1 MTNLSK
7 KIRTKI
13 INNITR
19 QLIKK
24 KQIISL
30 TFVGS
35 FVDKNNFKKIND
47 IDLIVVVKKLN
58 KNIFNECLN
67 EVYKV
72 DPRKFNIDKE
82 KLKINSSFGPL
93 KFNFSDN
100 EIVIHL
106 MIYDIDGHINHVNSS
121 PFTVYDW
128 ERSNYLI
135 KKRLKDIYPTGTL
148 QLRDFVESRRGIQN
162 YLRDLSNEKISYR
175 EYRFYKNKYFIKIL
189 NQKLINRDKFE
200 YIYHIVKNLILNYIK
215 FYKQNNKL
223 IKFHKNNKKIKKYLG
238 HVFFNRHIKKINTL
252 IEYKN
257 RKKIKLNI
265 HFDKWILLFVKDFQK
280 IIDLKLKNSKKI
292 TFIRHAKTKLNNG
305 TFLGQS
311 LNPSISN
318 TVNIKKNNTYDTIF
332 SSPLDRCIESIRLI
346 TKNKKHFLE
355 NNLLEIDYGKAEGL
369 DINQFSKK
377 FPKIIQKWKE
387 GKDSSFPEGESYAHL
402 INRQELFIK
411 KLKRSNFKNC
421 CVVTHNVFIR
431 VLIGKSFNIDKKD
444 WFKIDIPH
452 LLELDFLLIDG
463 KLFPNISRSVLKV
476 LFSNLTQ

>member
-24 KQIISL
+24 KQIVSL

-35 FVDKNNFKKIND
+35 FVDKSDFKKIND

-58 KNIFNECLN
+58 QNIFNECLK

-72 DPRKFNIDKE
+72 DPKKFSIGKE

-93 KFNFSDN
+93 KFNFNNN

-106 MIYDIDGHINHVNSS
+106 MIYDIEGHANHVNSS

-128 ERSNYLI
+128 ERSNYF
-135 KKRLKDIYPTGTL
+135 KKKKLKDIYPTGML
-148 QLRDFVESRRGIQN
+148 QLRDFVESRRGVQN
-162 YLRDLSNEKISYR
+162 YLRDLLHKKISYR
-175 EYRFYKNKYFIKIL
+175 EYGFDKNKYFVKTL
-189 NQKLINRDKFE
+189 NQKLIKRDKFE

-215 FYKQNNKL
+215 FYKQKNEL
-223 IKFHKNNKKIKKYLG
+223 IKFSKNNREIKKYLG
-238 HVFFNRHIKKINTL
+238 HTFFNRHIKKINTL

-257 RKKIKLNI
+257 SKKIKLNTY
-265 HFDKWILLFVKDFQK
+265 FDKWIFFFVRDFQK
-280 IIDLKLKNSKKI
+280 IIDLNFKSSKKI

-311 LNPSISN
+311 LNPSISK
-318 TVNIKKNNTYDTIF
+318 TTNIKKNNTYDVIF
-332 SSPLDRCIESIRLI
+332 SSPLDRCIQSIRLI
-346 TKNKKHFLE
+346 AKNKKYILE

-369 DINQFSKK
+369 TIYQFAKM

-387 GKDSSFPEGESYAHL
+387 GKDPSFPDGESYTHL
-402 INRQELFIK
+402 INRQKLFIK
-411 KLKRSNFKNC
+411 KIKKSDFKNC
-421 CVVTHNVFIR
+421 CAVTHNVFIR
-431 VLIGKSFNIDKKD
+431 ALVGKSFNIDKKN

-452 LLELDFLLIDG
+452 LLELEFLIIDG
-463 KLFPNISRSVLKV
+463 KLFPNISRSNLKI
-476 LFSNLTQ
+476 LFSNFTQ

>member
-1 MTNLSK
+1 MTDLSK
-7 KIRTKI
+7 EIRAKI

-24 KQIISL
+24 KQIVSL

-35 FVDKNNFKKIND
+35 FVDKSDFKKIND

-58 KNIFNECLN
+58 QNIFNECIK

-72 DPRKFNIDKE
+72 DPKKFNIGRE

-93 KFNFSDN
+93 KFNFNDN

-106 MIYDIDGHINHVNSS
+106 MIYDIEGHENHVKSS

-128 ERSNYLI
+128 ERSNYS
-135 KKRLKDIYPTGTL
+135 KKKKLKDIYPTGTL

-162 YLRDLSNEKISYR
+162 YLRDLLNEKISYR
-175 EYRFYKNKYFIKIL
+175 EYGFDKNKYFIKTL

-215 FYKQNNKL
+215 FYKQKNEL
-223 IKFHKNNKKIKKYLG
+223 IKFNINNREIKKHLG
-238 HVFFNRHIKKINTL
+238 YVFFNRHIKKINTL

-257 RKKIKLNI
+257 SKKIKLNSY
-265 HFDKWILLFVKDFQK
+265 FDKWILSFVKDFQK
-280 IIDLKLKNSKKI
+280 IIDLNFENSKKI

-311 LNPSISN
+311 LNPSISK
-318 TVNIKKNNTYDTIF
+318 TTNIKKNNIYDVVF
-332 SSPLDRCIESIRLI
+332 SSPLDRCIQSIKLI
-346 TKNKKHFLE
+346 TKNKQYFLE

-369 DINQFSKK
+369 TINQFAKT
-377 FPKIIQKWKE
+377 FPKIVQKWKE
-387 GKDSSFPEGESYAHL
+387 GKDPSFPEGESYAHL

-411 KLKRSNFKNC
+411 KIKKSDFKNC

-431 VLIGKSFNIDKKD
+431 ALIGKSFNIDKKN

-452 LLELDFLLIDG
+452 LLELEFLIIDG
-463 KLFPNISRSVLKV
+463 KLFPNIPRSDLKI
-476 LFSNLTQ
+476 LFSNFTQ